1 MKKFSWYDLPKPF
14 FVLAPMEDV
23 TDTVFRQIV
32 VSCGRP
38 DLMFTEFVSV
48 EGLASKLGKDKVIHR
63 LQYTKQEKPLIAQIW
78 GITPAH
84 YYDAGKLAME
94 MGFDGLDINM
104 GCPVKKI
111 IKQGACSA
119 LIKNHNLANEI
130 IQAAKEGGQGLEIS
144 VKTRVGFDKIDT
156 ENWIGNL
163 LNQDLDALTIHTRT
177 VKDLSKVPA
186 RHTELA
192 KVVEIKESLKK
203 NTIIIANGDIDSR
216 EMGLELS
223 SIYNVDGLMIGR
235 GIFKNPWI
243 FNPGINLSD
252 ITPKEKILKLKEHLI
267 LFDKTWGKNK
277 NLAIMKKFF
286 KVYLSNFDGSSKI
299 KSELTQLK
307 IIDEMLEY
315 LDQYVVVEAL
325 K

>member
-1 MKKFSWYDLPKPF
+1 MKKFSWKNLPKPF

-32 VSCGRP
+32 SSCGKP

-48 EGLASKLGKDKVIHR
+48 EGLASKLGHNKVIHR
-63 LQYTKQEKPLIAQIW
+63 LQYTELEKPLIAQIW
-78 GITPAH
+78 GTTPEH
-84 YYDAGKLAME
+84 YYTAAKLANE

-130 IQAAKEGGQGLEIS
+130 IQAAKEGGSGLEIS
-144 VKTRVGFDKIDT
+144 VKTRIGFDKIET
-156 ENWIGNL
+156 EDWIGNL
-163 LNQDLDALTIHTRT
+163 LNQNLDALTVHTRT

-186 RHTELA
+186 RHTELS
-192 KVVEIKESLKK
+192 KVIQLKESLQKK
-203 NTIIIANGDIDSR
+203 TIIIANGDIDSR
-216 EMGLELS
+216 EMGLELAS
-223 SIYNVDGLMIGR
+223 RYNVDGLMVGR

-243 FNPGINLSD
+243 FNSEVNLTE
-252 ITPKEKILKLKEHLI
+252 ITPKEKINKLKEHLI
-267 LFDKTWGKNK
+267 LFDNTWGKNK

-286 KVYLSNFDGSSKI
+286 KVYLSNFDGANKL
-299 KSELTQLK
+299 KSELTQLTH
-307 IIDEMLEY
+307 IDEMLEY
-315 LDQYVVVEAL
+315 LNKSSL
-325 K
+325 